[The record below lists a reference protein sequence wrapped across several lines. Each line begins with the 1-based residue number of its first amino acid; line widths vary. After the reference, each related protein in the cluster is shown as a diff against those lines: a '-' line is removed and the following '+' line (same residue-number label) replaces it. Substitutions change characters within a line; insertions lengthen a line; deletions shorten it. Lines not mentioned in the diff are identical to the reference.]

1 VGNQGDE
8 MSSSSSAGANVATAI
23 GVVKWVLI
31 GLAMVVAL
39 VSVVN
44 AVLSDGSTY
53 RLMGGL
59 AAAGGAVVWSLFVWV
74 LFGWFEHTLSA
85 LVAIARNTT
94 PALIPSREIPAAPY
108 EQRV

>member
-1 VGNQGDE
+1 
-8 MSSSSSAGANVATAI
+8 MNVATAI
-23 GVVKWVLI
+23 GVIKWMLI

-44 AVLSDGSTY
+44 AALSDESTY
-53 RLMGGL
+53 RTL
-59 AAAGGAVVWSLFVWV
+59 AAVAAVGGAVIWSLFVWV

-94 PALIPSREIPAAPY
+94 PVIVPTREVPAAPY
-108 EQRV
+108 EQRA

>member
-1 VGNQGDE
+1 

-23 GVVKWVLI
+23 GVIKWVLI
-31 GLAMVVAL
+31 GLAMVIAV
-39 VSVVN
+39 VSV
-44 AVLSDGSTY
+44 LSAALSSEDSPY
-53 RLMGGL
+53 RLVGGL
-59 AAAGGAVVWSLFVWV
+59 AAAGGAVIWSLCVWV

-94 PALIPSREIPAAPY
+94 PAFIPSREVPAASY